1 MKDYRVEIRQSYPQV
16 VLGKLDRNTKN
27 NKIKT
32 FPHSIYKNKLKMA

>member
-1 MKDYRVEIRQSYPQV
+1 MKDYTVEIRQSYPQA
-16 VLGKLDRNTKN
+16 VLGKLDRSSK